1 MKKLTTI
8 LTLTFICG
16 FCFAKDLTVNI
27 VPGKIWEN
35 RKPQC
40 AVWICDS
47 NGNYVDTIYVTNSA
61 AKKGWKFS
69 PKAGRPD
76 SLPVWYFSA
85 NVNPASPAQNFD
97 AVASATPKKS
107 ITVSHNVPLENGK
120 TYIAYTEVNQSFD
133 YNETYTKKN
142 SGVNGQPSVVY
153 SKEFIASNESFEIEL
168 DYTGTG
174 SLDGSSGNISKS
186 ESSKLTSAQDI
197 IAHVFVVIK

>member
-1 MKKLTTI
+1 MKKLITI
-8 LTLTFICG
+8 LTLSLVSG
-16 FCFAKDLTVNI
+16 FCFAKELTVNI

-47 NGNYVDTIYVTNSA
+47 DGNYLDTIYVTKSA

-69 PKAGRPD
+69 PKEGRPD
-76 SLPVWYFSA
+76 SLPIWYASA
-85 NVNPASPAQNFD
+85 KVNPASPAQNFD

-107 ITVSHNVPLENGK
+107 ITVSHNVRLETGK
-120 TYIAYTEVNQSFD
+120 NYIVYAEVNQSFD

-153 SKEFIASNESFEIEL
+153 SKEFTANSGSSEIEL
-168 DYTGTG
+168 AFAGTG
-174 SLDGSSGNISKS
+174 SLDGSNGRISKS
-186 ESSKLTSAQDI
+186 ETSKLTTAKDI
-197 IAHVFVVIK
+197 IAHVYVVIK